1 MSSSYSRKRIRITIT
16 LDEGSTS
23 SQMVFTEHA
32 MSVRIQKQGAP
43 ELPKAQ
49 ISIWGLSQA
58 QMTQLTMLSFD
69 ARSLRRNVI
78 EVAAGEGS
86 SG

>member
-1 MSSSYSRKRIRITIT
+1 MSSSYSQKRIRITIT
-16 LDEGSTS
+16 LDEGGTS

-49 ISIWGLSQA
+49 I
-58 QMTQLTMLSFD
+58 
-69 ARSLRRNVI
+69 
-78 EVAAGEGS
+78 
-86 SG
+86 